1 MNTATN
7 NKIPRSNPYEKPISY
22 ADREDPIDPIDEP
35 VQTHVDRTIEK
46 LKPMFLTVKLTT
58 FTTICILS
66 FDSSINSF
74 NLNSEQKKKPK
85 QKEKKKKKKN
95 PKSNQTKESIKTRRR
110 GRWRRNGLSPTV
122 GCGLLPTKWGRGSWV
137 LLRWLVVKG
146 GESLEERGDE
156 EVGVERVEEFGLFH
170 GAPQRSIVG
179 AIPRS
184 SSFFFFF
191 QTQQGQKNPK
201 QREEEATGRKKKEN

>member
-1 MNTATN
+1 MNQAMNTATN

-35 VQTHVDRTIEK
+35 VQTHVDRTTEK

-85 QKEKKKKKKN
+85 QKKKKKKKK
-95 PKSNQTKESIKTRRR
+95 PKIKPNQRKYQNQTEGEVATKWVIADCRLWVVADEMGKGLVGSPSMACRQRRR
-110 GRWRRNGLSPTV
+110 EP
-122 GCGLLPTKWGRGSWV
+122 
-137 LLRWLVVKG
+137 
-146 GESLEERGDE
+146 
-156 EVGVERVEEFGLFH
+156 
-170 GAPQRSIVG
+170 
-179 AIPRS
+179 
-184 SSFFFFF
+184 
-191 QTQQGQKNPK
+191 
-201 QREEEATGRKKKEN
+201 